1 MPDNY
6 YINEIRQTRERIA
19 KECGDDLD
27 RILDRVQKTALDLG
41 FDSDVRGCFD
51 THCVSNSESSASQA
65 DDAVQA
71 SFGSGQPLENF

>member
-1 MPDNY
+1 MKVEPNMRSGDVPDNY

-41 FDSDVRGCFD
+41 FASDVRD
-51 THCVSNSESSASQA
+51 
-65 DDAVQA
+65 
-71 SFGSGQPLENF
+71 

>member
-19 KECGDDLD
+19 RECGDDFD

-41 FDSDVRGCFD
+41 FASEVR
-51 THCVSNSESSASQA
+51 S
-65 DDAVQA
+65 
-71 SFGSGQPLENF
+71 

>member
-6 YINEIRQTRERIA
+6 YINEIRQTRDRIA

-41 FDSDVRGCFD
+41 FTSDVRG
-51 THCVSNSESSASQA
+51 
-65 DDAVQA
+65 
-71 SFGSGQPLENF
+71 